1 MRAVLV
7 EVEFP
12 EAVFTSHYTKGFRE
26 TYLIPLPTSVAG
38 MFGAML
44 GIERHNMP
52 SFIRN
57 KWFGAKLL
65 SYNGVG
71 REIFVFPKIKDK
83 AKDESGNYRW
93 KVEWA
98 PAFQG
103 IVNNPRYLIAMAS
116 EDEGLLRDV
125 LRSLGKGL
133 VYLPY
138 GGLNDFIALDVKVHG
153 DLYEVELTREVE
165 GYAPEEDVETVIP
178 MEGGEMYKSY
188 VKYRGD
194 VATFIMVY
202 RARIRLKREIYAVK
216 DYGVPLYEIGK
227 NFNYLV
233 MGR

>member
-1 MRAVLV
+1 MKAVLV

-44 GIERHNMP
+44 GIERYNMP

-71 REIFVFPKIKDK
+71 REIYLFPKIKGKADK
-83 AKDESGNYRW
+83 NTW
-93 KVEWA
+93 NVEWA

-125 LRSLGKGL
+125 LRSLGRGL

-138 GGLNDFIALDVKVHG
+138 GGLNDFIALDVEVHG
-153 DLYEVELTREVE
+153 DLYDVELTKEVE
-165 GYAPEEDVETVIP
+165 GYAPEDDVATVIP
-178 MEGGEMYKSY
+178 MEDGEMYKSY

-202 RARIRLKREIYAVK
+202 RARIRLKREVYAVK
-216 DYGVPLYEIGK
+216 DYGVPLYEIGE